1 MKKTIFIFAF
11 ALLTAGFARA
21 QEQSV
26 IIDAAK
32 KNGDITHGA
41 IGFLYGLGDPGIPS
55 QQMLSALHPVTAAQK
70 APDGIQHPNGDALET
85 AEQFIKAGG
94 KEIQIYMQDI
104 YKEWPYENLGMAD
117 YLPKIREMVKKGMNS
132 PYKDSFV
139 WIPLNEPDVIWY
151 NNTSLLKSFLA
162 DWKRCYLE
170 IKDCDPSARIAGPN
184 TTVYNERFFDQFLAF
199 AKEND
204 CLPQVITWH
213 ELQNDFYTDWEAHY
227 SSYRNLEKKYGI
239 KPIPITINEYA
250 RFSGDLAMPGK
261 LVQFISRFEQSGV
274 NGCLAYWTTA
284 GSLNDLVTHN
294 NYPTGAWWLYYWYS
308 QMTGSRLAATV
319 QNPHA
324 EGLQALAS
332 YDKDSEQI
340 RVILGGSK
348 KASLVRIQSLPNT
361 LSDCD
366 VLVKK
371 TESSGLEPSLVPS
384 ILAPKFQQE
393 GSSLTVSLPAGHEN
407 DAYLIILAPKGSL
420 AAAQNAGIWDFSAN
434 AERIRASS
442 AECAAQ
448 VYESG
453 YYQLRTNVPVSCKI
467 NSEETYSVND
477 TLTLFLGEGINLFT
491 FTAANQKS
499 IGDVRVSLRKVA
511 KNDAKIAHY
520 NASDSSTEMSRQV
533 SISKKN
539 GFAEQKRAINE
550 SQFLTFTKIAAEQA
564 GIYAVT
570 VRYQNGE
577 LGSGASNYNTN
588 IVDRSADILV
598 NGKKQKTVFFRNT
611 LGWEDCYTVT
621 FHVEL
626 ASGENSISFVSQKRK
641 MIPSIDWIQVAP
653 FVKTETLYTE
663 NMPPV
668 VQNNVAFD
676 LKATVPFTLSL
687 RTNDDEST
695 PLAFSWGTKSKELS
709 LSNSGKPE
717 VTVTALKEG
726 SYSLTCA
733 VSDGKDTTTRE
744 VQLRVFP
751 EGLYEAESED
761 NFLAGAAVRSSSAK
775 ASGGGVVGYIGLG
788 DKNTLTVNKVRA
800 SKNGTYTLTIYYIS
814 GEDRMVTVTANGKSK
829 KTVRCPSTGD
839 WTTVGSVSVKIKL
852 QKGENALTFGNETAY
867 APDID
872 CIAVK

>member
-1 MKKTIFIFAF
+1 MLF
-11 ALLTAGFARA
+11 TAGFALA

-26 IIDAAK
+26 TIDAAQ
-32 KNGDITHGA
+32 KNGEITHGA

-117 YLPKIREMVKKGMNS
+117 YLPKIREMVKKGMKS

-162 DWKRCYLE
+162 DWKRCYFE
-170 IKDCDPSARIAGPN
+170 IKDSDPYARVAGPN
-184 TTVYNERFFDQFLAF
+184 TTVYGEQFFDQFLAF

-227 SSYRNLEKKYGI
+227 SSYRNLEKKYGV

-308 QMTGSRLAATV
+308 QMTGSRLSATV
-319 QNPHA
+319 PEPHS

-332 YDKDSEQI
+332 YDKNSEQI

-348 KASLVRIQSLPNT
+348 KETQVRIKSLPAA
-361 LSDCD
+361 LSECD

-371 TESSGLEPSLVPS
+371 TESSALEPSLVPS
-384 ILAPKFQQE
+384 ILKAKFHQE
-393 GSSLTVSLPAGHEN
+393 GSELIIFLPSGHKN

-420 AAAQNAGIWDFSAN
+420 NSAQNAGIWDFSAS

-442 AECAAQ
+442 AELAAQ
-448 VYESG
+448 TYESG
-453 YYQLRTNVPVSCKI
+453 YYQLRTNVPVSCRI
-467 NSEETYSVND
+467 NSEEAYPLKDN
-477 TLTLFLGEGINLFT
+477 LTFFLGEGINLFT
-491 FTAANQKS
+491 FTATNQKN
-499 IGDVRVSLRKVA
+499 IQDLQVSVRKVS
-511 KNDAKIAHY
+511 KNDAKISQY
-520 NASDSSTEMSRQV
+520 KASDSSTEMSKQI

-539 GFAEQKRAINE
+539 GLAEQKRATNE
-550 SQFLTFTKIAAEQA
+550 SQFLTFNKITAEQA

-611 LGWEDCYTVT
+611 LGWDDFYTVT

-626 ASGENSISFVSQKRK
+626 ALGENSISFVSQKRK

-653 FVKTETLYTE
+653 FVKTETLPTE

-668 VQNNVAFD
+668 VQNNVSFD
-676 LKATVPFTLSL
+676 LKANVPFSISL

-695 PLAFSWGTKSKELS
+695 PLAFSWSAKSKELS
-709 LSNSGKPE
+709 LSNSDNEK

-726 SYSLTCA
+726 NYSLTCA
-733 VSDGKDTTTRE
+733 VSDGKDTTIRE
-744 VQLRVFP
+744 LQLRVFP
-751 EGLYEAESED
+751 EGLYEAESEE
-761 NFLAGAAVRSSSAK
+761 NFLAGAAVRSQSAK
-775 ASGGGVVGYIGLG
+775 ASGSGVVGYIGLG
-788 DKNTLTVNKVRA
+788 EKNTLTVNKVHA

-814 GEDRMVTVTANGKSK
+814 GEDRMVTVTANGKNK
-829 KTVRCPSTGD
+829 KTVQCPSTGD